1 MERRRNAMNE
11 VTKRIELI
19 ALAQEIGFKLELV
32 KDNYDALIK
41 LVKDSKKQSLNL
53 WMFRNCETVQKELLN
68 NEQFLSVVAMCRK
81 CHNFSSDGLEKL
93 LLSVKCSDDNISNYS
108 SEQIYETM
116 DISRYFE
123 NHKNGFEIRYA
134 YLKYFS
140 DRGIGERKKKR
151 LVSSLLKLSDHIK
164 ELHDCFGKENCADVL
179 GSKYYA
185 EASLVVTDADTLNVL
200 VDKENARK
208 FLVFYYSKEY
218 VYNNFSAKELRWISD
233 NFDVLISD
241 LKKIYVSIGYSN
253 FKNFITYW
261 RENNL
266 SLNEVKLLVKQLDT
280 IGYDP
285 VAFTSKVNY
294 VNYICGNKLKDFDL
308 EYLRYGQSEMLI
320 YAILNNKKGF
330 LNLVKENFTDFC
342 NVAGDSVFLDEYVYR
357 NILNLNALNIK
368 NLQEIGKMKLKD
380 FNRENFEDRNYTFDE
395 FKVLY
400 NEDEQYGKVYH
411 LLKINRVDDRL
422 VVIRELCKRHLL
434 PPDLS
439 EEKYELIA
447 EKLSEKPLSRWYK
460 ENYSDIFEL
469 ALGDVV
475 YILADFYLIERF
487 RTEIKSRKDVY
498 CIIRNR
504 QYATISK
511 SFKDMVNKILKND
524 AAWLE
529 LKEAMDLSD
538 EFVKDNKKTIAE
550 FVFSG
555 NATIANEYY
564 PCLKEKYKAAFFTV
578 VKADMLGKLKELKY
592 FSGDLAKEI
601 DYPVTE
607 SQELIWSQNMD
618 SGTINISV
626 KECDGFEETMMMG
639 VKPTH
644 TCMDYSN
651 GQYRECLI
659 SNFDSNKKILYAYIN
674 GTCVARAI
682 LRLTKGS
689 YKEGESR
696 FTDGELKF
704 AEIKENGNLETSGGN
719 NKDEHITV
727 FLEKMYSAGI
737 NTATIYEVQTLFVD
751 HAMKKAEMLD
761 AECVISTNYCKGVE
775 EMPYTSYRMYI
786 SRSKAGNQYLD
797 SLGGSASVSSE
808 RTMKNTT
815 VFTARRK
822 ENG

>member
-1 MERRRNAMNE
+1 MNE

-19 ALAQEIGFKLELV
+19 ALAQEIGFKLDLV

-41 LVKDSKKQSLNL
+41 LVKESKELSLNL
-53 WMFRNCETVQKELLN
+53 WMFRECEAVQKELLN
-68 NEQFLSVVAMCRK
+68 SSQFLSVVEKCRK
-81 CHNFSSDGLEKL
+81 CHHFSSEGLEKL
-93 LLSVKCSDDNISNYS
+93 LLSVICSDDNISNYS
-108 SEQIYETM
+108 PDQMYETM
-116 DISRYFE
+116 DMSRYFE
-123 NHKNGFEIRYA
+123 NHKNSFELRYA

-140 DRGIGERKKKR
+140 GRGIGERKRKR

-164 ELHDCFGKENCADVL
+164 ELHDCFGKEDCVDVL

-185 EASLVVTDADTLNVL
+185 EASLVVTDAGTLDVL
-200 VDKENARK
+200 VDNENARK

-218 VYNNFSAKELRWISD
+218 IYNNFSAKELKWISD

-241 LKKIYVSIGYSN
+241 LKKIYLSIGYSN

-261 RENNL
+261 RENDL
-266 SLNEVKLLVKQLDT
+266 SLSEVKLLVKQLDT

-285 VAFTSKVNY
+285 VAFASKVNY

-320 YAILNNKKGF
+320 YAILNNKKSF

-357 NILNLNALNIK
+357 SILNLNALNIK

-400 NEDEQYGKVYH
+400 NEDDQYGKVYH

-504 QYATISK
+504 QYATLSK

-524 AAWLE
+524 TAWLE

-538 EFVKDNKKTIAE
+538 EFVKDNKKTVAE
-550 FVFSG
+550 FVFNG

-601 DYPVTE
+601 DYPVAE
-607 SQELIWSQNMD
+607 SQEQIWSENMD
-618 SGTINISV
+618 SGSINISV
-626 KECDGFEETMMMG
+626 KECDGFEETMTMG
-639 VKPTH
+639 VKPIH
-644 TCMDYSN
+644 TCMDYRN
-651 GQYRECLI
+651 GEYRECLI

-674 GTCVARAI
+674 GACVARAI

-704 AEIKENGNLETSGGN
+704 AEIKENGSLETSSGN
-719 NKDEHITV
+719 SKDEHITV

-737 NTATIYEVQTLFVD
+737 NTAAVYEVQSLFVE

-815 VFTARRK
+815 VFTARRID
-822 ENG
+822 NGQV

>member
-1 MERRRNAMNE
+1 MNE
-11 VTKRIELI
+11 VTKRIKLI

-41 LVKDSKKQSLNL
+41 LVKASKEHSLNL
-53 WMFRNCETVQKELLN
+53 WMFRECEAVQKELLN
-68 NEQFLSVVAMCRK
+68 NEQFLSIVAICRK
-81 CHNFSSDGLEKL
+81 CHNFSSEGMEKL
-93 LLSVKCSDDNISNYS
+93 LLSVICSDDNISNYS
-108 SEQIYETM
+108 SDQIYETL
-116 DISRYFE
+116 DISRYLE
-123 NHKNGFEIRYA
+123 NHKNGFELRYA
-134 YLKYFS
+134 YLKFFS
-140 DRGIGERKKKR
+140 GSGIGERKKKR
-151 LVSSLLKLSDHIK
+151 VASSLLKLSDHIK
-164 ELHDCFGKENCADVL
+164 ELHDCFGKEDCADVL

-200 VDKENARK
+200 VDNENARK

-218 VYNNFSAKELRWISD
+218 VYNNFSAKELKWISD
-233 NFDVLISD
+233 NFNVLIPD

-253 FKNFITYW
+253 FKNFMTYW
-261 RENNL
+261 RENDL

-285 VAFTSKVNY
+285 VAFASKVNY

-330 LNLVKENFTDFC
+330 LNLVKENSTDFC
-342 NVAGDSVFLDEYVYR
+342 NVVGDSVFLDEYVYR
-357 NILNLNALNIK
+357 SILNLNALNIK

-400 NEDEQYGKVYH
+400 NEDVQYGKVYH

-460 ENYSDIFEL
+460 ENYSDIFGL

-524 AAWLE
+524 TAWLE

-538 EFVKDNKKTIAE
+538 EFVKDNKKTVAE
-550 FVFSG
+550 FVFNG

-592 FSGDLAKEI
+592 FPGDLAKEI

-607 SQELIWSQNMD
+607 SQEQIWSENMD
-618 SGTINISV
+618 SGSINISV
-626 KECDGFEETMMMG
+626 RECDGFEETMTMG
-639 VKPTH
+639 VKPAH

-674 GTCVARAI
+674 GACVARAI

-689 YKEGESR
+689 YKEGESK
-696 FTDGELKF
+696 FADGELKF
-704 AEIKENGNLETSGGN
+704 AEIKENGCLETSGSN

-815 VFTARRK
+815 VFTAWRK
-822 ENG
+822 DNGQV

>member
-1 MERRRNAMNE
+1 MNE

-179 GSKYYA
+179 GSNYYA

-253 FKNFITYW
+253 FKNFMTYW
-261 RENNL
+261 RENDL

-357 NILNLNALNIK
+357 SILNLNALNIK

-487 RTEIKSRKDVY
+487 WTEIKSRKDVY

-524 AAWLE
+524 TAWLE

-538 EFVKDNKKTIAE
+538 EFIKDNKKTIAE
-550 FVFSG
+550 FVFNG

-618 SGTINISV
+618 SGSINISV
-626 KECDGFEETMMMG
+626 KECDSFEETMMMG

-719 NKDEHITV
+719 NKDEHIAV

-737 NTATIYEVQTLFVD
+737 NTATSYEVQTLFVD

-822 ENG
+822 DNGQV

>member
-1 MERRRNAMNE
+1 MNE

-41 LVKDSKKQSLNL
+41 LVKDSKKHSLNL
-53 WMFRNCETVQKELLN
+53 WMFRECVEVQRELLN
-68 NEQFLSVVAMCRK
+68 NEQFLSIVAECRK

-108 SEQIYETM
+108 LEQIYETI

-123 NHKNGFEIRYA
+123 NHKNSFELRYV

-140 DRGIGERKKKR
+140 GRGIGERKKKR
-151 LVSSLLKLSDHIK
+151 LVSSLLKLSDHIE
-164 ELHDCFGKENCADVL
+164 ELYDCFGKENCADVL
-179 GSKYYA
+179 DSKYYA

-200 VDKENARK
+200 VDNENARK

-218 VYNNFSAKELRWISD
+218 VYNNFSAKELKWIAD

-253 FKNFITYW
+253 FKNFMTYW
-261 RENNL
+261 RENDL

-285 VAFTSKVNY
+285 AAFASKVNY

-342 NVAGDSVFLDEYVYR
+342 NVAGDSAFLDEYVYR
-357 NILNLNALNIK
+357 RILNLNALNIK

-400 NEDEQYGKVYH
+400 NEDDQYGKVYH
-411 LLKINRVDDRL
+411 LLKINRVDERL

-460 ENYSDIFEL
+460 ENYSDIIGIT
-469 ALGDVV
+469 LGDVV

-487 RTEIKSRKDVY
+487 RKEIKSCKDVF

-504 QYATISK
+504 QYAAISK

-524 AAWLE
+524 TAWLE

-550 FVFSG
+550 FVFNG
-555 NATIANEYY
+555 NASIANEYY
-564 PCLKEKYKAAFFTV
+564 PCLDEKYKTAFFTV

-592 FSGDLAKEI
+592 FPGDLAREI

-607 SQELIWSQNMD
+607 SQELIWSENMD
-618 SGTINISV
+618 SGSINISV
-626 KECDGFEETMMMG
+626 KECDRFEETMMMG
-639 VKPTH
+639 VNPIH
-644 TCMDYSN
+644 TCMDYRN
-651 GQYRECLI
+651 GEYRECLI

-674 GTCVARAI
+674 GACVARAI

-696 FTDGELKF
+696 FTDSELRF

-719 NKDEHITV
+719 SKDEHITV
-727 FLEKMYSAGI
+727 FLEKMYSARI
-737 NTATIYEVQTLFVD
+737 NTATIYEVQSLFVD
-751 HAMKKAEMLD
+751 HALKKAEMLD

-775 EMPYTSYRMYI
+775 DMPYTSYRMYI

-822 ENG
+822 DNGQV

>member
-1 MERRRNAMNE
+1 MNE
-11 VTKRIELI
+11 ISKRIELI
-19 ALAQEIGFKLELV
+19 ALAQENSFKLGLV
-32 KDNYDALIK
+32 KDKYEVLLK
-41 LVKDSKKQSLNL
+41 LVNDAKKHNLNL
-53 WMFRNCETVQKELLN
+53 WMFRECEEIQKELLN
-68 NEQFLSVVAMCRK
+68 NEQFFSIVAECKR
-81 CHNFSSDGLEKL
+81 HHHFSPEGLEKL
-93 LLSVKCSDDNISNYS
+93 LLSITCKDDNISNYS
-108 SEQIYETM
+108 PEQIFETI
-116 DISRYFE
+116 DISKYFE
-123 NHKNGFEIRYA
+123 THKNGLELRYA

-140 DRGIGERKKKR
+140 GRGIGERKKKR
-151 LVSSLLKLSDHIK
+151 LVNSLIKLSNHIEELDNCFVK
-164 ELHDCFGKENCADVL
+164 EKCSDVL
-179 GSKYYA
+179 SSMYYS
-185 EASLVVTDADTLNVL
+185 EASLVVTDAETLDVL
-200 VDKENARK
+200 VDNENARK

-218 VYNNFSAKELRWISD
+218 IYNDLNAKELKWISD
-233 NFDVLISD
+233 NFSALIPD
-241 LKKIYVSIGYSN
+241 LKKIYSSIGYSN
-253 FKNFITYW
+253 FKTFFSFW
-261 RENNL
+261 RENDL
-266 SLNEVKLLVKQLDT
+266 SLNEVKLLIKQLET
-280 IGYDP
+280 MGYVP
-285 VAFTSKVNY
+285 EAFASKVNY

-308 EYLRYGQSEMLI
+308 EYLCYGQSEMLI

-330 LNLVKENFTDFC
+330 LKLIKENFNAFYNIT
-342 NVAGDSVFLDEYVYR
+342 ADSVFFDEYVYR
-357 NILNLNALNIK
+357 NILNLNALNLK
-368 NLQEIGKMKLKD
+368 NLQELVKMKLKD
-380 FNRENFEDRNYTFDE
+380 FNSENFENRNYTFDE
-395 FKVLY
+395 FKALY

-411 LLKINRVDDRL
+411 LLKIHRVDDRL
-422 VVIRELCKRHLL
+422 VVLRELCKRHLL

-460 ENYSDIFEL
+460 ENYSDISGL

-487 RTEIKSRKDVY
+487 RAEIKSRKDVF

-524 AAWLE
+524 TAWLE
-529 LKEAMDLSD
+529 LKEAMYLSE

-550 FVFSG
+550 FVFNG
-555 NATIANEYY
+555 NASIANEYY
-564 PCLKEKYKAAFFTV
+564 PCLKEKYKTAFFTV

-607 SQELIWSQNMD
+607 SQELIWSENMD
-618 SGTINISV
+618 SGSMNISV

-696 FTDGELKF
+696 FADGELKF
-704 AEIKENGNLETSGGN
+704 AEIKENGNLETSSGN
-719 NKDEHITV
+719 SKDEHITV

-808 RTMKNTT
+808 RQMKNTT

-822 ENG
+822 ENGQV

>member
-1 MERRRNAMNE
+1 MNE
-11 VTKRIELI
+11 ISKRIELI
-19 ALAQEIGFKLELV
+19 ALAQENSFKLGLV
-32 KDNYDALIK
+32 KDKYEVLLK
-41 LVKDSKKQSLNL
+41 LVNEAKKYNLNL
-53 WMFRNCETVQKELLN
+53 WMFRECEEIQKELLN
-68 NEQFLSVVAMCRK
+68 NEQFLSIVAECKR
-81 CHNFSSDGLEKL
+81 HHHFSPEGLEKL
-93 LLSVKCSDDNISNYS
+93 LLSITCKDDNISKYS
-108 SEQIYETM
+108 PEQIFETM
-116 DISRYFE
+116 DISKYFE
-123 NHKNGFEIRYA
+123 THKNGLELRYA

-140 DRGIGERKKKR
+140 GRGIGERKKKR
-151 LVSSLLKLSDHIK
+151 LVNSLIKLSNHIEELDNCFVK
-164 ELHDCFGKENCADVL
+164 EKCSDVL
-179 GSKYYA
+179 SSMYYS
-185 EASLVVTDADTLNVL
+185 EASLVVTDAETLDVL
-200 VDKENARK
+200 VDNENARK

-218 VYNNFSAKELRWISD
+218 IYNDLNAKELKWISD
-233 NFDVLISD
+233 NFSALIPD
-241 LKKIYVSIGYSN
+241 LKKIYSSIGYSN
-253 FKNFITYW
+253 FKTFFSFW
-261 RENNL
+261 RENDL
-266 SLNEVKLLVKQLDT
+266 SLNEVKLLIRQLET
-280 IGYDP
+280 MGYVP
-285 VAFTSKVNY
+285 EAFASKVNY

-308 EYLRYGQSEMLI
+308 EYLCYGQSEMLI

-330 LNLVKENFTDFC
+330 LKLIKENFNAFYNIT
-342 NVAGDSVFLDEYVYR
+342 ADSVFFDEYVYR
-357 NILNLNALNIK
+357 NILNLNALNLK
-368 NLQEIGKMKLKD
+368 NLQELVKMKLKD
-380 FNRENFEDRNYTFDE
+380 FNSENFENRNYTFDE
-395 FKVLY
+395 FKALY

-411 LLKINRVDDRL
+411 LLKIHRVDDRL
-422 VVIRELCKRHLL
+422 VVLRELCKRHLL

-460 ENYSDIFEL
+460 ENYSDISGL

-487 RTEIKSRKDVY
+487 RAEIKSRKDVF

-524 AAWLE
+524 TAWLE
-529 LKEAMDLSD
+529 LKEAMYLSE

-550 FVFSG
+550 FVFNG
-555 NATIANEYY
+555 NASIANEYY
-564 PCLKEKYKAAFFTV
+564 PCLKEKYKTAFFTV

-592 FSGDLAKEI
+592 FPGDLAKEI

-607 SQELIWSQNMD
+607 SQELIWSENMD
-618 SGTINISV
+618 SGSMNISV

-696 FTDGELKF
+696 FADCELKF
-704 AEIKENGNLETSGGN
+704 AEIKENGNLETSSGN
-719 NKDEHITV
+719 SKDEHITV

-761 AECVISTNYCKGVE
+761 AECVISTNYCKGVK

-808 RTMKNTT
+808 RQMKNTT

-822 ENG
+822 ENGQV